1 VVGDD
6 FYKSLT
12 VLSKSLHKPESHMHE
27 AALWLAFQG
36 SIAVVGVAKATLERC
51 YLRLGHYPVRLEALV
66 PDFHDGD
73 SH

>member
-1 VVGDD
+1 
-6 FYKSLT
+6 
-12 VLSKSLHKPESHMHE
+12 MHE

-36 SIAVVGVAKATLERC
+36 SIAVVGLAKATLERG
-51 YLRLGHYPVRLEALV
+51 YLSLGHYPVRLEALV